1 MSTEARKVRG
11 RPFPPGNPGRPPGSK
26 NKITQILE
34 QLVEGQAEQ
43 LVQKVLQQALAG
55 EVSSQRMM
63 LDRCWP
69 PRKAQPIN
77 VTIPPIKSSDDALAA
92 IAAICR
98 ELGEGRLT
106 PDEITAL
113 SSVIGRSIQVIEI
126 QDLERRVAA
135 LEETRVKRDE
145 RKDSPPG

>member
-26 NKITQILE
+26 NKVTQVLE